1 MFIKQSKTSLQASK
15 EEQRR
20 SRNRQYGGRRFC
32 QRFNESGETLI
43 EELLAERYEPQA
55 EKQFEIPKPK
65 GVDSCYADDFV
76 IFVRSQKAGERV
88 KESVIRF
95 IKDNLQLK
103 ISEAKSK
110 VCNIEESTFLGHTI
124 LGNGM
129 LVIAKGNILRL
140 KMKVRKITQRTR
152 GRSFE

>member
-1 MFIKQSKTSLQASK
+1 MAAGDFAKW
-15 EEQRR
+15 
-20 SRNRQYGGRRFC
+20 
-32 QRFNESGETLI
+32 FNESGETLI

-110 VCNIEESTFLGHTI
+110 VCHIEEATFLGHTI
-124 LGNGM
+124 LGNDM

>member
-1 MFIKQSKTSLQASK
+1 MAAGDFAKW
-15 EEQRR
+15 
-20 SRNRQYGGRRFC
+20 
-32 QRFNESGETLI
+32 FNESGETLI

-110 VCNIEESTFLGHTI
+110 VCHIEEATFLGHTI
-124 LGNGM
+124 F
-129 LVIAKGNILRL
+129 
-140 KMKVRKITQRTR
+140 RKRYVSHCKRKYFTVKNESTKNN
-152 GRSFE
+152 STD